1 MSVYGAPSSL
11 PAQRACKMAIGPA
24 CGGPLG
30 EMPGAKATPILT
42 DILEQFGTSEA
53 IRSWN
58 SLEHLKLRGL
68 IQSSKITY
76 MQVSKL
82 TINVT
87 IKRYRISRY
96 CSSSTHLLL
105 VL

>member
-42 DILEQFGTSEA
+42 DSLEQFGTSEA

-68 IQSSKITY
+68 RTG
-76 MQVSKL
+76 
-82 TINVT
+82 
-87 IKRYRISRY
+87 
-96 CSSSTHLLL
+96 LLL
-105 VL
+105 HISFSNVNVVLCAVKRIHAIHKINTN